1 MSTATAMLGQLGL
14 FNYLIKFFIYLTSNF
29 TLKTMKKIVII
40 FFISALIFSCAQA
53 PKESAPPESK
63 DPLSGVFTS
72 RDIKAQTLFSNMN
85 LFANADFSYV
95 NKLLTEDFTLR
106 TSGDTGI
113 AATGREDVIKYW
125 NGIHG
130 IYEDISFS
138 KGRLQTFELNNG
150 EVWSAYFG
158 DLYAKGKF
166 SKENY
171 AIPINVWIQWE
182 NDKIIHQVDML
193 DSKFITA
200 EIEAGNL
207 N

>member
-72 RDIKAQTLFSNMN
+72 RDSKAQTLFSNMN

-95 NKLLTEDFTLR
+95 N
-106 TSGDTGI
+106 
-113 AATGREDVIKYW
+113 
-125 NGIHG
+125 
-130 IYEDISFS
+130 
-138 KGRLQTFELNNG
+138 
-150 EVWSAYFG
+150 
-158 DLYAKGKF
+158 
-166 SKENY
+166 
-171 AIPINVWIQWE
+171 
-182 NDKIIHQVDML
+182 
-193 DSKFITA
+193 
-200 EIEAGNL
+200 
-207 N
+207 

>member
-1 MSTATAMLGQLGL
+1 MG
-14 FNYLIKFFIYLTSNF
+14 
-29 TLKTMKKIVII
+29 
-40 FFISALIFSCAQA
+40 
-53 PKESAPPESK
+53 
-63 DPLSGVFTS
+63 
-72 RDIKAQTLFSNMN
+72 RN
-85 LFANADFSYV
+85 LV
-95 NKLLTEDFTLR
+95 NKSRSAADCLHVDGVPHDAASARKYVGRDYWRRCRRLLECCSRHRCSHPLPR
-106 TSGDTGI
+106 PSAQQCSVEIGR
-113 AATGREDVIKYW
+113 AGREDVIKYW

-200 EIEAGNL
+200 EIAAGNL